1 MKLLIN
7 HFRIWWQ
14 KPADITQ
21 RNPNREVSQLE
32 LFYDLVYVAIIIQLT
47 HIVVGNISITSV
59 LAYVSLFLMMFWAW
73 FNGSLY
79 HELHGNHDLKTR
91 FVIFLQM
98 ICLIGMGIFIHS
110 IFDGGYQGFAISY
123 GLFLGLFTILWWRT
137 GVHDVDHKPISQPFV
152 YLFCLMTIA
161 FFVSVFTPAKISYFI
176 WIIAVFF
183 SLIFTLFSMI
193 KENKKA
199 KAEQLEAIRNIGE
212 SFVERL
218 GLLGIIIL
226 GEGVASI
233 VSGSTHIHHWTI
245 LNILNVI
252 GSFILLVTLWWIF
265 FDFIS
270 RRLPK
275 KDNYSKSM
283 WLGLHFPLMA
293 SLGLIDTGILNLL
306 EYVQTP
312 HLADKLVLIIPIII
326 FLLSCIGLMKVIK
339 VSDGLK
345 FIYKNADMP
354 MILAIV
360 GLLILLFLPIN
371 TTILIWLSIAC
382 LLAPIYSAFLMWIEW
397 KSEETIN

>member
-1 MKLLIN
+1 M
-7 HFRIWWQ
+7 
-14 KPADITQ
+14 
-21 RNPNREVSQLE
+21 
-32 LFYDLVYVAIIIQLT
+32 
-47 HIVVGNISITSV
+47 
-59 LAYVSLFLMMFWAW
+59 
-73 FNGSLY
+73 
-79 HELHGNHDLKTR
+79 
-91 FVIFLQM
+91 
-98 ICLIGMGIFIHS
+98 
-110 IFDGGYQGFAISY
+110 
-123 GLFLGLFTILWWRT
+123 
-137 GVHDVDHKPISQPFV
+137 
-152 YLFCLMTIA
+152 
-161 FFVSVFTPAKISYFI
+161 
-176 WIIAVFF
+176 
-183 SLIFTLFSMI
+183 
-193 KENKKA
+193 
-199 KAEQLEAIRNIGE
+199 
-212 SFVERL
+212 
-218 GLLGIIIL
+218 
-226 GEGVASI
+226 
-233 VSGSTHIHHWTI
+233 
-245 LNILNVI
+245 
-252 GSFILLVTLWWIF
+252 VTLWWIF

-354 MILAIV
+354 MILAII